1 MKLSLK
7 TLVTAISLPVLMTA
21 CASNGDNVK
30 EITAQDLQHHNW
42 ELVQVDG
49 KNIVLDEH
57 QKAARLEI
65 GENLTANGN
74 AGCNNFFGQAELKNN
89 QLRIEKMG
97 MTMKMCMED
106 QMKIENAMTQT
117 LSNWSDITLTKDGL
131 VLKSA
136 DHELTFTLRDWG
148 GAQPRNSI

>member
-42 ELVQVDG
+42 ELVQIDG
-49 KNIVLDEH
+49 KNIELKER
-57 QKAARLEI
+57 QQAPRLEI

-97 MTMKMCMED
+97 MTMKMCMDD
-106 QMKIENAMTQT
+106 QMKIEQAMSET
-117 LSNWSDITLTKDGL
+117 LTEWSDITLTKEGL
-131 VLKSA
+131 MFKND
-136 DHELTFTLRDWG
+136 DHELTFQLRDWV
-148 GAQPRNSI
+148 N

>member
-42 ELVQVDG
+42 ELVQIDG
-49 KNIVLDEH
+49 KNIELKER
-57 QKAARLEI
+57 QQAPRLEI

-97 MTMKMCMED
+97 MTMKMCMDD
-106 QMKIENAMTQT
+106 QMKIEQAMSET
-117 LSNWSDITLTKDGL
+117 LTEWSDITLTKEGL
-131 VLKSA
+131 ILKND
-136 DHELTFTLRDWG
+136 DHELTFQLRDWV
-148 GAQPRNSI
+148 N

>member
-21 CASNGDNVK
+21 CASNGDDVK
-30 EITAQDLQHHNW
+30 EITTQDLQHHNW

-49 KNIVLDEH
+49 KNIVLDEN

-131 VLKSA
+131 VLKNA
-136 DHELTFTLRDWG
+136 DHELTFTLRDWV
-148 GAQPRNSI
+148 N

>member
-21 CASNGDNVK
+21 CASNGDDVK

-49 KNIVLDEH
+49 KNIVLDEN

-97 MTMKMCMED
+97 MTMKMCMEN

-131 VLKSA
+131 VLKNA
-136 DHELTFTLRDWG
+136 DHELTFTLRDWV
-148 GAQPRNSI
+148 N

>member
-7 TLVTAISLPVLMTA
+7 TLVTAISLSVLMTA

-42 ELVQVDG
+42 ELVQIDG
-49 KNIVLDEH
+49 KNIELKER
-57 QKAARLEI
+57 QQAPRLEI

-97 MTMKMCMED
+97 MTMKMCMDD
-106 QMKIENAMTQT
+106 QMKIEQAMSET
-117 LSNWSDITLTKDGL
+117 LTEWSDITLTKEGL
-131 VLKSA
+131 MLKND
-136 DHELTFTLRDWG
+136 DHELTFQLRDWV
-148 GAQPRNSI
+148 N

>member
-7 TLVTAISLPVLMTA
+7 TLVAAISLPVLMTA

-42 ELVQVDG
+42 QLVQIDG
-49 KNIVLDEH
+49 KNI
-57 QKAARLEI
+57 AAEERQAPRLEI

-74 AGCNNFFGQAELKNN
+74 AGCNNFFGQAELKDN

-106 QMKIENAMTQT
+106 QTQIEKVMSET
-117 LSNWSDITLTKDGL
+117 LSDWSDITLTNDGL
-131 VLKSA
+131 VLKNA
-136 DHELTFTLRDWG
+136 DHELTFTLRDWV
-148 GAQPRNSI
+148 N

>member
-42 ELVQVDG
+42 ELVQIDG
-49 KNIVLDEH
+49 KNIELKER
-57 QKAARLEI
+57 QQAPRLEI

-97 MTMKMCMED
+97 MTMKMCMDD
-106 QMKIENAMTQT
+106 QMKIEQAMSET
-117 LSNWSDITLTKDGL
+117 LTEWSDIMLTKEGL
-131 VLKSA
+131 MLKND
-136 DHELTFTLRDWG
+136 DHELTFQLRDWV
-148 GAQPRNSI
+148 N

>member
-7 TLVTAISLPVLMTA
+7 TLVVAISLPVLMTA

-42 ELVQVDG
+42 QLVQIDG
-49 KNIVLDEH
+49 KNI
-57 QKAARLEI
+57 AAEERQAPRLEI

-74 AGCNNFFGQAELKNN
+74 AGCNNFFGQAELKDN

-106 QMKIENAMTQT
+106 QMKIEKVMSET
-117 LSNWSDITLTKDGL
+117 LSDWSDITLTNEGL
-131 VLKSA
+131 VLKNA
-136 DHELTFTLRDWG
+136 DHELTFELRDWV
-148 GAQPRNSI
+148 N

>member
-21 CASNGDNVK
+21 CASNGDDVK

-65 GENLTANGN
+65 GENLTANGK

-136 DHELTFTLRDWG
+136 DHELTFTLRDWV
-148 GAQPRNSI
+148 N

>member
-7 TLVTAISLPVLMTA
+7 TLVAAISLPVLMTA

-42 ELVQVDG
+42 QLVQIDG
-49 KNIVLDEH
+49 KNI
-57 QKAARLEI
+57 AAEERQAPRLEI

-74 AGCNNFFGQAELKNN
+74 AGCNNFFGQAELKDN

-106 QMKIENAMTQT
+106 QMKIEKVMSET
-117 LSNWSDITLTKDGL
+117 LSDWSYITLTNEGL
-131 VLKSA
+131 VLTNA
-136 DHELTFTLRDWG
+136 DHELSFELHDWV
-148 GAQPRNSI
+148 N

>member
-7 TLVTAISLPVLMTA
+7 TLVAAISLPVLMTA

-42 ELVQVDG
+42 QLVQIDG
-49 KNIVLDEH
+49 KNI
-57 QKAARLEI
+57 AAEERQAPRLEI

-74 AGCNNFFGQAELKNN
+74 AGCNNFFGQAELKDN

-106 QMKIENAMTQT
+106 QMKIEKVMSET
-117 LSNWSDITLTKDGL
+117 LSDWSDITLTNDDL
-131 VLKSA
+131 VLKNA
-136 DHELTFTLRDWG
+136 DHELTFTLRDWV
-148 GAQPRNSI
+148 N

>member
-7 TLVTAISLPVLMTA
+7 TLVAAISLPVLMTA
-21 CASNGDNVK
+21 CTSNGDNVK

-42 ELVQVDG
+42 ELVQIDG
-49 KNIVLDEH
+49 NKIELTER
-57 QKAARLEI
+57 QKAPRLEI

-97 MTMKMCMED
+97 MTMKMCMGD
-106 QMKIENAMTQT
+106 IMNIEKAMSAT
-117 LSNWSDITLTKDGL
+117 LSDWSDITLTKDGL
-131 VLKSA
+131 VLKNA
-136 DHELTFTLRDWG
+136 EHELAFTLRDWV
-148 GAQPRNSI
+148 N

>member
-21 CASNGDNVK
+21 CASNGDDVK

-89 QLRIEKMG
+89 QLRIDKMG

-136 DHELTFTLRDWG
+136 DHELTFTLRDWV
-148 GAQPRNSI
+148 N

>member
-21 CASNGDNVK
+21 CASNGDDVK

-49 KNIVLDEH
+49 KNIVLDEN

-117 LSNWSDITLTKDGL
+117 LSNWSD
-131 VLKSA
+131 
-136 DHELTFTLRDWG
+136 
-148 GAQPRNSI
+148 

>member
-42 ELVQVDG
+42 ELVQIDG
-49 KNIVLDEH
+49 KNIELKER
-57 QKAARLEI
+57 QQAPRLEI

-74 AGCNNFFGQAELKNN
+74 AGCNNFFGQAELKHN

-97 MTMKMCMED
+97 MTMKMCMDD
-106 QMKIENAMTQT
+106 QMKIEQAMSET
-117 LSNWSDITLTKDGL
+117 LTEWSDITLTKEGL
-131 VLKSA
+131 MLKND
-136 DHELTFTLRDWG
+136 DHELTFQLRDWV
-148 GAQPRNSI
+148 N

>member
-42 ELVQVDG
+42 ELVQIDS
-49 KNIVLDEH
+49 KNIELKER
-57 QKAARLEI
+57 QQAPRLEI

-97 MTMKMCMED
+97 MTMKMCMDD
-106 QMKIENAMTQT
+106 QMKIEQAMSET
-117 LSNWSDITLTKDGL
+117 LTEWSDITLTKEGL
-131 VLKSA
+131 MLKND
-136 DHELTFTLRDWG
+136 DHELTFQLRDWV
-148 GAQPRNSI
+148 N

>member
-21 CASNGDNVK
+21 CASNGDDVK

-49 KNIVLDEH
+49 KNIVLDEN

-117 LSNWSDITLTKDGL
+117 LSNWSNITLTKDGL
-131 VLKSA
+131 VLKNA
-136 DHELTFTLRDWG
+136 DHELTFTLRDWV
-148 GAQPRNSI
+148 N

>member
-7 TLVTAISLPVLMTA
+7 TLVAAISLPVLMTA

-42 ELVQVDG
+42 ELVKIDG
-49 KNIVLDEH
+49 KNIELTER
-57 QKAARLEI
+57 QKAPRLEI

-74 AGCNNFFGQAELKNN
+74 AGCNNFFGQAELKDN

-97 MTMKMCMED
+97 MTMKMCIGDIMNVE
-106 QMKIENAMTQT
+106 QAMSST
-117 LSNWSDITLTKDGL
+117 LSDWSDITLTKGGL
-131 VLKSA
+131 VLKNSE
-136 DHELTFTLRDWG
+136 HELTFTLRDWM
-148 GAQPRNSI
+148 N

>member
-21 CASNGDNVK
+21 CASNGDDVK

-49 KNIVLDEH
+49 KNIVLDEN

-131 VLKSA
+131 VLKNA
-136 DHELTFTLRDWG
+136 YHELTFTLRDWV
-148 GAQPRNSI
+148 N

>member
-21 CASNGDNVK
+21 CASNGDDVK

-49 KNIVLDEH
+49 KNIVLDEN

-117 LSNWSDITLTKDGL
+117 LSNWSDITLTK
-131 VLKSA
+131 
-136 DHELTFTLRDWG
+136 
-148 GAQPRNSI
+148 

>member
-7 TLVTAISLPVLMTA
+7 TLVAAISLPVLMNA

-42 ELVQVDG
+42 QLVQIDG
-49 KNIVLDEH
+49 KNI
-57 QKAARLEI
+57 AAEERQAPRLEI

-74 AGCNNFFGQAELKNN
+74 AGCNNFFGQAELKDN

-106 QMKIENAMTQT
+106 QMKIEKVISET
-117 LSNWSDITLTKDGL
+117 LSDWSDITLTNDGL
-131 VLKSA
+131 VLKNA
-136 DHELTFTLRDWG
+136 DHELTFTLRDWV
-148 GAQPRNSI
+148 N

>member
-7 TLVTAISLPVLMTA
+7 MLVTAISLPVLMTA
-21 CASNGDNVK
+21 CASNGDDVK

-42 ELVQVDG
+42 ELVQIDG
-49 KNIVLDEH
+49 KNIELKER
-57 QKAARLEI
+57 QQAPRLEI

-97 MTMKMCMED
+97 MTMKMCMDD
-106 QMKIENAMTQT
+106 QMKIEQAMSET
-117 LSNWSDITLTKDGL
+117 LTEWSDITLTKEGL
-131 VLKSA
+131 MLKND
-136 DHELTFTLRDWG
+136 DHELTFQLRDWV
-148 GAQPRNSI
+148 N

>member
-117 LSNWSDITLTKDGL
+117 LSYWSDITLTTDGL

-136 DHELTFTLRDWG
+136 DHELTFTLRDWV
-148 GAQPRNSI
+148 N

>member
-7 TLVTAISLPVLMTA
+7 TLVTAISLPVLVTA

-42 ELVQVDG
+42 ELVQIDG
-49 KNIVLDEH
+49 KNIELKER
-57 QKAARLEI
+57 QQAPRLEI

-97 MTMKMCMED
+97 MTMKMCMDD
-106 QMKIENAMTQT
+106 QMKIEQAMSET
-117 LSNWSDITLTKDGL
+117 LTEWSDITLTKEGL
-131 VLKSA
+131 MLKND
-136 DHELTFTLRDWG
+136 DHELTFQLRDWV
-148 GAQPRNSI
+148 N

>member
-21 CASNGDNVK
+21 CASNGDDVK

-49 KNIVLDEH
+49 KNIVLDEN

-74 AGCNNFFGQAELKNN
+74 AGCNNFFGQAKLKNN

-117 LSNWSDITLTKDGL
+117 LSNWSDITLTKDAL
-131 VLKSA
+131 VLKNA
-136 DHELTFTLRDWG
+136 DHELTFTLRDWV
-148 GAQPRNSI
+148 N

>member
-42 ELVQVDG
+42 ELVQIDG
-49 KNIVLDEH
+49 KNIELKER
-57 QKAARLEI
+57 QQAPRLEI

-74 AGCNNFFGQAELKNN
+74 TGCNNFFGQAELKNN

-97 MTMKMCMED
+97 MTMKMCMDD
-106 QMKIENAMTQT
+106 QMKIEQAMSET
-117 LSNWSDITLTKDGL
+117 LTEWSDITLTKEGL
-131 VLKSA
+131 MLKN
-136 DHELTFTLRDWG
+136 DVHELTFQLRDWV
-148 GAQPRNSI
+148 N

>member
-1 MKLSLK
+1 MKLRLK
-7 TLVTAISLPVLMTA
+7 TLVAANSLPVLMTA

-42 ELVQVDG
+42 QLVQIDG
-49 KNIVLDEH
+49 KNI
-57 QKAARLEI
+57 AAEERQAPRLEI

-74 AGCNNFFGQAELKNN
+74 AGCNNFFGQAELKDN

-106 QMKIENAMTQT
+106 QMKIEKVMSET
-117 LSNWSDITLTKDGL
+117 LSDWSDITLTNDGL
-131 VLKSA
+131 VLKNA
-136 DHELTFTLRDWG
+136 DHELTFTLRDWV
-148 GAQPRNSI
+148 N

>member
-7 TLVTAISLPVLMTA
+7 TLVAAISLPVLMTA

-42 ELVQVDG
+42 QLVQIDG
-49 KNIVLDEH
+49 KNI
-57 QKAARLEI
+57 AAEERQAPRLEI

-74 AGCNNFFGQAELKNN
+74 AGCNNFFGQAELKDN

-106 QMKIENAMTQT
+106 QMKIEKVMSETF
-117 LSNWSDITLTKDGL
+117 SDWSDITLTNEGL
-131 VLKSA
+131 VLKNA
-136 DHELTFTLRDWG
+136 NHELTFELRDWV
-148 GAQPRNSI
+148 N

>member
-42 ELVQVDG
+42 ELVQIDG
-49 KNIVLDEH
+49 KNIELKER
-57 QKAARLEI
+57 QQSPRLEI

-97 MTMKMCMED
+97 MTMKMCMDD
-106 QMKIENAMTQT
+106 QMKIEQAMSET
-117 LSNWSDITLTKDGL
+117 LTEWSDITLTKEGL
-131 VLKSA
+131 MLKND
-136 DHELTFTLRDWG
+136 DHELTFQLRDWV
-148 GAQPRNSI
+148 N

>member
-1 MKLSLK
+1 

-21 CASNGDNVK
+21 CASNGDDVK

-49 KNIVLDEH
+49 KNIVLDEN

-131 VLKSA
+131 VLKNA
-136 DHELTFTLRDWG
+136 DHELTFTLRDWV
-148 GAQPRNSI
+148 N

>member
-42 ELVQVDG
+42 ELVQIDG
-49 KNIVLDEH
+49 KNIELKER
-57 QKAARLEI
+57 QQAPRLEI

-97 MTMKMCMED
+97 MTMKMCMDD
-106 QMKIENAMTQT
+106 QMKIEQAMSET
-117 LSNWSDITLTKDGL
+117 LTEWSDITLTKEGL
-131 VLKSA
+131 MLKN
-136 DHELTFTLRDWG
+136 DVHELTFQLRD
-148 GAQPRNSI
+148 